1 MKIIDEA
8 TEIKL
13 DTLHAGQIIKRFGKY
28 LMVSDIGS
36 EDGDAACMDLS
47 TGELEMHSPKD
58 LIAEIEDP
66 EENVWLVAKSTLII
80 EQYYK

>member
-1 MKIIDEA
+1 MKIIDEV

-13 DTLHAGQIIKRFGKY
+13 DTLHAGQIIKRFGRC
-28 LMVSDIGS
+28 LMVSNI
-36 EDGDAACMDLS
+36 EDGDGDTDCMSLS
-47 TGELEMHSPKD
+47 TGELEMHKPKD

-66 EENVWLVAKSTLII
+66 AEDVWLVTKSTLTI